1 MPLIHE
7 TPVDEAR
14 LHDEFVFLL
23 EIHDPKHPLEV
34 LRSKANV
41 PMKMQTSNLQCT
53 PDGFCEVTRSDLM
66 RGVKESQVR
75 SRSVTMPHVH
85 KIEPPDRHEALFASH
100 GSYMVWLT

>member
-1 MPLIHE
+1 
-7 TPVDEAR
+7 
-14 LHDEFVFLL
+14 
-23 EIHDPKHPLEV
+23 
-34 LRSKANV
+34 
-41 PMKMQTSNLQCT
+41 
-53 PDGFCEVTRSDLM
+53 M